1 MVVLRGTMG
10 GGGVSPKADT
20 DGTPLVGFSLVEK
33 NWTEPDKKLISKFDV
48 CTNEIYISLES
59 QLVHC
64 LRNPI

>member
-1 MVVLRGTMG
+1 MVLRST
-10 GGGVSPKADT
+10 VR
-20 DGTPLVGFSLVEK
+20 DGRVLTEVDKTPLVEFSLVQK

>member
-1 MVVLRGTMG
+1 MG
-10 GGGVSPKADT
+10 DGGVSTKT
-20 DGTPLVGFSLVEK
+20 ERTPLVEFSLVEK

-64 LRNPI
+64 SRNPI